1 MNPIR
6 AKHHPH
12 KYDAQHAADGQ
23 TGPHPAHGHEALRRL
38 DLGIVLVLVCGVKV
52 VVVGRVGLAGGYGLE
67 DLGTGS
73 LPMVTQQ
80 RGGVGY
86 DDGQ

>member
-1 MNPIR
+1 MYPVR

-12 KYDAQHAADGQ
+12 ESDAQHAADGQ
-23 TGPHPAHGHEALRRL
+23 TRPHPAHGHETLRRL
-38 DLGIVLVLVCGVKV
+38 DLGIVLVLVGGVKV
-52 VVVGRVGLAGGYGLE
+52 VVVGRVGLAGRYGLE

-86 DDGQ
+86 NDG